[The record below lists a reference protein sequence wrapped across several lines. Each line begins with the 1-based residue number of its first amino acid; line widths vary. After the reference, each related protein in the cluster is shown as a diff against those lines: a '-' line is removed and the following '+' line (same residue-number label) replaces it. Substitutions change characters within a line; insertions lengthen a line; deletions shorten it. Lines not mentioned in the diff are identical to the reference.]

1 MFSLC
6 TLVLFGSWQENGKQ
20 DLAPDAFISSEIQC
34 VTTHFYILQNP
45 LGFLKF
51 RKCHQFIT
59 QIKQLKEV
67 GRHLLNSQM
76 IPQVLLMCHIWRRKK
91 QEKNQS
97 SIHPITNSLQ
107 DCKTLK
113 SYFAKERTKL
123 EIIFQ
128 VTEAGI
134 SSELSFYVQLKYS
147 FVLKILEVS
156 LPLTSFPAKET
167 YDRLIFRVID
177 WTR

>member
-1 MFSLC
+1 MC
-6 TLVLFGSWQENGKQ
+6 TLVLFGSWQENGIQ

-34 VTTHFYILQNP
+34 DTTHFYIVKNP
-45 LGFLKF
+45 LGFLKC
-51 RKCHQFIT
+51 RTCHQFIT
-59 QIKQLKEV
+59 QIKQSKEV
-67 GRHLLNSQM
+67 GRRLLNSQ
-76 IPQVLLMCHIWRRKK
+76 IIAQVLLMCHIWRKNK
-91 QEKNQS
+91 QEKNQW
-97 SIHPITNSLQ
+97 SIFPITNSRQ

-147 FVLKILEVS
+147 FILKIWEVPV
-156 LPLTSFPAKET
+156 PLTWFPAKET
-167 YDRLIFRVID
+167 YARLIFRVID

>member
-1 MFSLC
+1 M
-6 TLVLFGSWQENGKQ
+6 VLFGCWQENGKQ
-20 DLAPDAFISSEIQC
+20 DLAPDAFISSEVQRD
-34 VTTHFYILQNP
+34 TTHFYILQNP

-59 QIKQLKEV
+59 QIKQSKEV
-67 GRHLLNSQM
+67 GRRLFNSQM
-76 IPQVLLMCHIWRRKK
+76 IPQVLLMCHIWRKKK

-147 FVLKILEVS
+147 FILKIWEVS
-156 LPLTSFPAKET
+156 VPLTSFPTKEI
-167 YDRLIFRVID
+167 YARLIFRVID

>member
-1 MFSLC
+1 MSSIYNPNQIIKR
-6 TLVLFGSWQENGKQ
+6 SWQT
-20 DLAPDAFISSEIQC
+20 P
-34 VTTHFYILQNP
+34 
-45 LGFLKF
+45 
-51 RKCHQFIT
+51 
-59 QIKQLKEV
+59 
-67 GRHLLNSQM
+67 
-76 IPQVLLMCHIWRRKK
+76 PQVTNDSPGAFNVPYLKK
-91 QEKNQS
+91 KETR

-107 DCKTLK
+107 DCKPLK

-147 FVLKILEVS
+147 SILKIWEVS

-177 WTR
+177 

>member
-1 MFSLC
+1 M
-6 TLVLFGSWQENGKQ
+6 VLFGCWQENGKQ

-34 VTTHFYILQNP
+34 DVTISYILKNP
-45 LGFLKF
+45 LGFLKS

-59 QIKQLKEV
+59 QIKQLKGV
-67 GRHLLNSQM
+67 GKRFLNSQM
-76 IPQVLLMCHIWRRKK
+76 IPQVLLMCHIWRKKK
-91 QEKNQS
+91 QEKNQT
-97 SIHPITNSLQ
+97 SIHPITNSRQ

-113 SYFAKERTKL
+113 SYFAKERIKL

-147 FVLKILEVS
+147 SILKIWEVS

-167 YDRLIFRVID
+167 YARLIFRVID

>member
-1 MFSLC
+1 MSSIYNPNQIIKR
-6 TLVLFGSWQENGKQ
+6 SWQT
-20 DLAPDAFISSEIQC
+20 P
-34 VTTHFYILQNP
+34 
-45 LGFLKF
+45 
-51 RKCHQFIT
+51 
-59 QIKQLKEV
+59 
-67 GRHLLNSQM
+67 
-76 IPQVLLMCHIWRRKK
+76 PQVTNDSPGAFNVPYLKKKK

-177 WTR
+177 

>member
-1 MFSLC
+1 
-6 TLVLFGSWQENGKQ
+6 
-20 DLAPDAFISSEIQC
+20 
-34 VTTHFYILQNP
+34 
-45 LGFLKF
+45 
-51 RKCHQFIT
+51 
-59 QIKQLKEV
+59 
-67 GRHLLNSQM
+67 
-76 IPQVLLMCHIWRRKK
+76 MCHIWRKNK
-91 QEKNQS
+91 QEKNQW
-97 SIHPITNSLQ
+97 SIFPITNSRQ

-147 FVLKILEVS
+147 FILKIWEVPV
-156 LPLTSFPAKET
+156 PLTWFPAKET
-167 YDRLIFRVID
+167 YARLIFRVID